1 MKSIVIF
8 FLLIIYSANLNS
20 GILKM
25 DVAGTFK
32 TTVIKLLDNSSFIT
46 YFSKSTIITNVDVY
60 ASAECNGIVERKEVE
75 SKTNIMCLI
84 KENDESFFYGHFND
98 IYTTGRNISEWK
110 IVSAQGRWK
119 ELVGVKCIGA
129 DSPVELKETD
139 DRGIKGKSYEGHYL
153 WLGKCDV
160 PDDILTRIKNYKSG

>member
-75 SKTNIMCLI
+75 SKNGIYRAKNHSSLANSLWPIMPL
-84 KENDESFFYGHFND
+84 G
-98 IYTTGRNISEWK
+98 
-110 IVSAQGRWK
+110 IVG
-119 ELVGVKCIGA
+119 
-129 DSPVELKETD
+129 
-139 DRGIKGKSYEGHYL
+139 
-153 WLGKCDV
+153 
-160 PDDILTRIKNYKSG
+160 